1 VATRLQ
7 TFSDNTLACIVD
19 DEYPLSILRATIE
32 YGEDVVVKKISAK
45 ICDYLDMV
53 NLRSSMNAM
62 QIART
67 AQMIVKKHPHLPIKA
82 IGVFFEEAMNSTF
95 GPHYNSMDISKIMEW
110 LNKFSATYFD
120 MVEERANQEHQST
133 KGDNENF
140 IDILQRHKALAA
152 PEEDKAVPM
161 PDDFMI
167 NVKINR
173 QKRLIID
180 RVHKENTHLYS
191 LMSVQEADKAI
202 DQLIQ
207 EELEKNNLTN
217 N

>member
-1 VATRLQ
+1 MATRLQ

-19 DEYPLSILRATIE
+19 EEYPLSILRATIE

-67 AQMIVKKHPHLPIKA
+67 AQMIIKKHPHLPIKA

-133 KGDNENF
+133 KGDCENF

-152 PEEDKAVPM
+152 SEEDKAVPM

-167 NVKINR
+167 NMKINR

-191 LMSVQEADKAI
+191 QMSVQDADKAI
-202 DQLIQ
+202 DQLVQ

-217 N
+217 K

>member
-1 VATRLQ
+1 MATRLQ

-67 AQMIVKKHPHLPIKA
+67 AQMIIKKHPHLPIKA

-120 MVEERANQEHQST
+120 MIEDKAAQEHEST
-133 KGDNENF
+133 KGDNANF
-140 IDILQRHKALAA
+140 VDILQKHKALEAGN
-152 PEEDKAVPM
+152 EDEAIPM
-161 PDDFMI
+161 PDDFMV
-167 NVKINR
+167 NMRRRR
-173 QKRLIID
+173 QKREIID
-180 RVHKENTHLYS
+180 RVHKQNTHLYS
-191 LMSVQEADKAI
+191 QMSVQDADKAI
-202 DQLIQ
+202 GQLIQ

-217 N
+217 